1 VADGGKRG
9 VVVLGRHLQHLGAD
23 GAPDVGGLLHQH
35 RVGAG
40 QRRQD
45 HLPAAEEGGIG
56 VGDAGGIERVVFPGP
71 LRDRRGEEEIALQLA
86 LQARQVPLL
95 LVVIAIVVGYVGYT
109 GTGLDTVGL
118 RGVTQTQDSIKARQK
133 SIDSLVI
140 LTDSAKRLLAKG
152 SVEDLRRRLEGYRY
166 SLELMRRLVP
176 DRNEVA
182 NLMDEISTRAKI
194 RGVMVA
200 QFQPL
205 PTEPG
210 PAPFETYKY
219 QYSVIGRYDQLGEF
233 LSDVA
238 SLQRIIVPVDL
249 TLGAAD
255 MTRAKA
261 LGDSSG
267 ALLEARFQ
275 IRTYVKTASSEDKP
289 SGT

>member
-1 VADGGKRG
+1 M
-9 VVVLGRHLQHLGAD
+9 
-23 GAPDVGGLLHQH
+23 
-35 RVGAG
+35 AG
-40 QRRQD
+40 IPQ
-45 HLPAAEEGGIG
+45 E
-56 VGDAGGIERVVFPGP
+56 
-71 LRDRRGEEEIALQLA
+71 
-86 LQARQVPLL
+86 RQVPIL
-95 LVVIAIVVGYVGYT
+95 LVIIAIVVGYVGYT

-133 SIDSLVI
+133 SIDSLVV
-140 LTDSAKRLLAKG
+140 LTDSAKRLLASG

-200 QFQPL
+200 QSQPL

-255 MTRAKA
+255 LTRAKA

>member
-1 VADGGKRG
+1 MALIPQDKQVP
-9 VVVLGRHLQHLGAD
+9 VLL
-23 GAPDVGGLLHQH
+23 
-35 RVGAG
+35 
-40 QRRQD
+40 
-45 HLPAAEEGGIG
+45 IG
-56 VGDAGGIERVVFPGP
+56 
-71 LRDRRGEEEIALQLA
+71 LA
-86 LQARQVPLL
+86 L
-95 LVVIAIVVGYVGYT
+95 VIGYLGYT

-118 RGVTQTQDSIKARQK
+118 RGVSQTKDSIVARQK
-133 SIDSLVI
+133 SIDSLTT
-140 LTDSAKRLLAKG
+140 LTDSAKRLLASG
-152 SVEDLRRRLEGYRY
+152 TVDDLRRKLEGYRV

-194 RGVMVA
+194 RGVQVA
-200 QFQPL
+200 NFQPL
-205 PTEPG
+205 PPEPG
-210 PAPFETYKY
+210 PAPFQTYKY

-249 TLGAAD
+249 NLGIAD

-275 IRTYVKTASSEDKP
+275 VRTFVKTPAGEGP
-289 SGT
+289 TSGT

>member
-1 VADGGKRG
+1 MA
-9 VVVLGRHLQHLGAD
+9 
-23 GAPDVGGLLHQH
+23 
-35 RVGAG
+35 
-40 QRRQD
+40 
-45 HLPAAEEGGIG
+45 
-56 VGDAGGIERVVFPGP
+56 
-71 LRDRRGEEEIALQLA
+71 
-86 LQARQVPLL
+86 
-95 LVVIAIVVGYVGYT
+95 
-109 GTGLDTVGL
+109 GL
-118 RGVTQTQDSIKARQK
+118 RGVQQTKDSIVARQK
-133 SIDSLVI
+133 SLDSLTA
-140 LTDSAKRLLAKG
+140 LTDSAKKLLASG
-152 SVEDLRRRLEGYRY
+152 SVEDLRRRLEGYRA

-194 RGVMVA
+194 RGVLVA

-205 PTEPG
+205 PPEAG
-210 PAPFETYKY
+210 PAPFQTYRY

-238 SLQRIIVPVDL
+238 SLQRIIVPMDL

-255 MTRAKA
+255 VARAKA

-275 IRTYVKTASSEDKP
+275 IRTFVKNASSEGKS

>member
-1 VADGGKRG
+1 M
-9 VVVLGRHLQHLGAD
+9 
-23 GAPDVGGLLHQH
+23 
-35 RVGAG
+35 
-40 QRRQD
+40 
-45 HLPAAEEGGIG
+45 AALSQEK
-56 VGDAGGIERVVFPGP
+56 
-71 LRDRRGEEEIALQLA
+71 
-86 LQARQVPLL
+86 QVPIL
-95 LVVIAIVVGYVGYT
+95 LVLIAVVVGYLGYT
-109 GTGLDTVGL
+109 GTVLDSLGL
-118 RGVTQTQDSIKARQK
+118 RGVQQTKDSIVARQK
-133 SIDSLVI
+133 TIDSLTA
-140 LTDSAKRLLAKG
+140 LTDSAKKLLASG
-152 SVEDLRRRLEGYRY
+152 SVEDLRRRLDGYRT

-194 RGVMVA
+194 RGVQVA

-205 PTEPG
+205 PVEPG
-210 PAPFETYKY
+210 PAPFETFKY

-249 TLGAAD
+249 TLGTAD
-255 MTRAKA
+255 LARARA

-275 IRTYVKTASSEDKP
+275 IRTFVKTGTPEGPS

>member
-1 VADGGKRG
+1 MA
-9 VVVLGRHLQHLGAD
+9 VLPQ
-23 GAPDVGGLLHQH
+23 
-35 RVGAG
+35 
-40 QRRQD
+40 
-45 HLPAAEEGGIG
+45 
-56 VGDAGGIERVVFPGP
+56 ERK
-71 LRDRRGEEEIALQLA
+71 
-86 LQARQVPLL
+86 VPLL
-95 LVVIAIVVGYVGYT
+95 LLLLAMAVGYLGYT
-109 GTGLDTVGL
+109 GNGLDTLGL
-118 RGVTQTQDSIKARQK
+118 NGVQQTKDSIVARQK
-133 SIDSLVI
+133 TLDSLTT
-140 LTDSAKRLLAKG
+140 LTDSAKKLLASG
-152 SVEDLRRRLEGYRY
+152 SVEDLRRRLEGYRT

-194 RGVMVA
+194 RGVQVS

-205 PTEPG
+205 PVEPG

-219 QYSVIGRYDQLGEF
+219 QYSVVGRYDQLGEF

-238 SLQRIIVPVDL
+238 SLQRIIVPTDL

-255 MTRAKA
+255 LARAKA

-275 IRTYVKTASSEDKP
+275 IRTFVKNVSSEGQS

>member
-1 VADGGKRG
+1 MAALNQRTTPILLIVA
-9 VVVLGRHLQHLGAD
+9 
-23 GAPDVGGLLHQH
+23 
-35 RVGAG
+35 
-40 QRRQD
+40 
-45 HLPAAEEGGIG
+45 
-56 VGDAGGIERVVFPGP
+56 
-71 LRDRRGEEEIALQLA
+71 ALM
-86 LQARQVPLL
+86 
-95 LVVIAIVVGYVGYT
+95 IVYMGHT
-109 GTGLDTVGL
+109 GTGLELLGIPGIAQE
-118 RGVTQTQDSIKARQK
+118 RDSITARQK
-133 SIDSLVI
+133 TIDSLSA
-140 LTDSAKRLLAKG
+140 LTDSAKRILAEG
-152 SVEDLRRRLEGYRY
+152 SVEDLRRRLEGYRS
-166 SLELMRRLVP
+166 SLQLMRRLVP

-249 TLGAAD
+249 TLAAAD
-255 MTRAKA
+255 MARAKA

-275 IRTYVKTASSEDKP
+275 IRTYVKTVSPEDKP

>member
-1 VADGGKRG
+1 MF
-9 VVVLGRHLQHLGAD
+9 
-23 GAPDVGGLLHQH
+23 GLSQ
-35 RVGAG
+35 
-40 QRRQD
+40 
-45 HLPAAEEGGIG
+45 E
-56 VGDAGGIERVVFPGP
+56 
-71 LRDRRGEEEIALQLA
+71 
-86 LQARQVPLL
+86 RQVPILL
-95 LVVIAIVVGYVGYT
+95 IAAAVGIGYLGYS
-109 GTGLDTVGL
+109 GTLIDQVGL
-118 RGVTQTQDSIKARQK
+118 RGVTQTKDSIAARQK
-133 SIDSLVI
+133 SIDSLAI
-140 LTDSAKRLLAKG
+140 LTDSAKRLLASG
-152 SVEDLRRRLEGYRY
+152 SVEDLRRRLEGYRT

-255 MTRAKA
+255 LVRAKA

-275 IRTYVKTASSEDKP
+275 IRTYVKTASSEEKP

>member
-1 VADGGKRG
+1 M
-9 VVVLGRHLQHLGAD
+9 
-23 GAPDVGGLLHQH
+23 
-35 RVGAG
+35 AG
-40 QRRQD
+40 IPQ
-45 HLPAAEEGGIG
+45 E
-56 VGDAGGIERVVFPGP
+56 
-71 LRDRRGEEEIALQLA
+71 
-86 LQARQVPLL
+86 RQVPLL
-95 LVVIAIVVGYVGYT
+95 LVIIAVVVGYVGYT

-118 RGVTQTQDSIKARQK
+118 RGVTQTKDSITARQK
-133 SIDSLVI
+133 SIDSLVT
-140 LTDSAKRLLAKG
+140 LTDSAKRLLASG
-152 SVEDLRRRLEGYRY
+152 SVEDLRRRLEGYRS

-249 TLGAAD
+249 TLAAAD
-255 MTRAKA
+255 LTRAKA

-275 IRTYVKTASSEDKP
+275 IRTYVKTVSPEDKP

>member
-1 VADGGKRG
+1 MALIAQDKQVPGF
-9 VVVLGRHLQHLGAD
+9 LI
-23 GAPDVGGLLHQH
+23 LL
-35 RVGAG
+35 AI
-40 QRRQD
+40 
-45 HLPAAEEGGIG
+45 GIG
-56 VGDAGGIERVVFPGP
+56 Y
-71 LRDRRGEEEIALQLA
+71 L
-86 LQARQVPLL
+86 
-95 LVVIAIVVGYVGYT
+95 GYT
-109 GTGLDTVGL
+109 GTGLDMVGL
-118 RGVTQTQDSIKARQK
+118 RGVKQTKDSITTRINT
-133 SIDSLVI
+133 IDSLTI
-140 LTDSAKRLLAKG
+140 LTDSAKRLLASG
-152 SVEDLRRRLEGYRY
+152 TVDDLRRKLEGYRV

-194 RGVMVA
+194 RGVQVA
-200 QFQPL
+200 NFQPL
-205 PTEPG
+205 PPEPG
-210 PAPFETYKY
+210 PAPFQTYKY

-249 TLGAAD
+249 NLGVAD

-275 IRTYVKTASSEDKP
+275 VRTFVKSPAGEVPT

>member
-1 VADGGKRG
+1 MA
-9 VVVLGRHLQHLGAD
+9 A
-23 GAPDVGGLLHQH
+23 
-35 RVGAG
+35 
-40 QRRQD
+40 
-45 HLPAAEEGGIG
+45 LPQE
-56 VGDAGGIERVVFPGP
+56 
-71 LRDRRGEEEIALQLA
+71 
-86 LQARQVPLL
+86 RQVPLL
-95 LVVIAIVVGYVGYT
+95 LLLIAGVIGYLGYT
-109 GTGLDTVGL
+109 GTVLDTLGL
-118 RGVTQTQDSIKARQK
+118 RGVQQTKDSIVARQK
-133 SIDSLVI
+133 TIDSLTA
-140 LTDSAKRLLAKG
+140 LTDSAKKLLASG
-152 SVEDLRRRLEGYRY
+152 SVEDLRRRLDGYRT

-194 RGVMVA
+194 RGVQVA

-205 PTEPG
+205 PVEPG

-249 TLGAAD
+249 TLGTAD
-255 MTRAKA
+255 LARAKA

-275 IRTYVKTASSEDKP
+275 IRTFVKTGTPEGPS